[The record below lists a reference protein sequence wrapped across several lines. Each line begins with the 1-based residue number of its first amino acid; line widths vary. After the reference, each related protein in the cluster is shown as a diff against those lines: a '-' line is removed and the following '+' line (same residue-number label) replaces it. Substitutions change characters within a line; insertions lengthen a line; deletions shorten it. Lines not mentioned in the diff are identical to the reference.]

1 MQSSSAVSV
10 ILIGLIE
17 AGAISLKPAIGIMIG
32 ANIGTTVTGQ
42 IPYFSYSQ
50 LLSPSYCPGSG
61 HSTHRYIWQE
71 KNPFYIGNSILFFGI
86 VFAGLILM
94 TVFFESPEK
103 DSLLKGSYNI
113 PQKNIYLGYIDR
125 DHYYSHYSEQ

>member
-1 MQSSSAVSV
+1 MVNDRLKSLIVSLDKHLYLSIIIGIIITAIMQSSSAVSV

-42 IPYFSYSQ
+42 ILTFQ

-71 KNPFYIGNSILFFGI
+71 KNPFLYR
-86 VFAGLILM
+86 
-94 TVFFESPEK
+94 E
-103 DSLLKGSYNI
+103 
-113 PQKNIYLGYIDR
+113 
-125 DHYYSHYSEQ
+125 